1 MRRAH
6 IAAHRAIWIGLA
18 VLLPLILAAGF
29 AQRAWTLPE
38 KPSVRLGPGAAP

>member
-6 IAAHRAIWIGLA
+6 ITAHRAIWIVLA

-29 AQRAWTLPE
+29 AQRAWILPDQ
-38 KPSVRLGPGAAP
+38 PSVRLGLGVAP

>member
-6 IAAHRAIWIGLA
+6 ISAHRAIWIGLA

-29 AQRAWTLPE
+29 TQRAWTLPE
-38 KPSVRLGPGAAP
+38 KPSVRLGPGVSP

>member
-6 IAAHRAIWIGLA
+6 INAHRVIWISLA

-29 AQRAWTLPE
+29 AQRAWTLPDQ
-38 KPSVRLGPGAAP
+38 PSVRLAPGVAP